1 MMNLE
6 KAEVPAEINLE
17 TLTSAD
23 KWILSKVN
31 TLAKDV
37 TENLDKY
44 ELGIAVQKVYD
55 FIWEEF
61 CDWYIEMVK
70 PRLYND
76 EDTTKA
82 AALWTLKTVLANALK
97 MLHPYMPFI
106 TEEIFCTLCPEEE
119 SIMISSWPE
128 FKTEWDFKADEEAV
142 EIIKEAVRSIRNVRT
157 GMNVPPSKK
166 AKVFVVSEDEAVR
179 NVFENGK
186 VFFASLG
193 YASEVLVQADKEG
206 IDEDAVS
213 AVTGKAVIYM
223 PFAELVD
230 IEKEIERLKK
240 EEEKLTKEL
249 ARVNGMLS
257 NERFISKAPEAKI
270 AEEREKLE
278 KYTNMMEQV
287 KQRLVQLL

>member
-1 MMNLE
+1 
-6 KAEVPAEINLE
+6 
-17 TLTSAD
+17 
-23 KWILSKVN
+23 
-31 TLAKDV
+31 
-37 TENLDKY
+37 
-44 ELGIAVQKVYD
+44 
-55 FIWEEF
+55 
-61 CDWYIEMVK
+61 
-70 PRLYND
+70 
-76 EDTTKA
+76 
-82 AALWTLKTVLANALK
+82 
-97 MLHPYMPFI
+97 
-106 TEEIFCTLCPEEE
+106 
-119 SIMISSWPE
+119 
-128 FKTEWDFKADEEAV
+128 
-142 EIIKEAVRSIRNVRT
+142 
-157 GMNVPPSKK
+157 MNVPPSKK

-287 KQRLVQLL
+287 KQRLAQLL

>member
-1 MMNLE
+1 
-6 KAEVPAEINLE
+6 
-17 TLTSAD
+17 
-23 KWILSKVN
+23 
-31 TLAKDV
+31 
-37 TENLDKY
+37 
-44 ELGIAVQKVYD
+44 
-55 FIWEEF
+55 
-61 CDWYIEMVK
+61 
-70 PRLYND
+70 
-76 EDTTKA
+76 
-82 AALWTLKTVLANALK
+82 
-97 MLHPYMPFI
+97 
-106 TEEIFCTLCPEEE
+106 
-119 SIMISSWPE
+119 
-128 FKTEWDFKADEEAV
+128 
-142 EIIKEAVRSIRNVRT
+142 
-157 GMNVPPSKK
+157 MNVPPSKK

-179 NVFENGK
+179 TVFENGK

-230 IEKEIERLKK
+230 IDKEIERLKK

-287 KQRLVQLL
+287 KQRLAQLL